1 MAKKKIQAEDIKF
14 AARGRWE
21 NLIFPSFGIKVQF
34 KKKTPC
40 PACNP
45 PGTDRFWYDDKHEN
59 GDYFCQ
65 QHGAGDGLD
74 LIQRVTDRSFP
85 EVIQE
90 VAHILGLSEESTFT
104 DEDRE
109 RLRFEA
115 EDRKKKQLEIERKR
129 QEQIARKAEGMFRN
143 VHQGDASLYLA
154 DKQVD
159 KDPKVKIDWHGNLL
173 IPAIDFMDG
182 KIWNLQTIEPD
193 GTKYFIKGDT
203 NDAGEWQTG
212 GGRMGGLGF
221 MIGEVQPDLYDSHVI
236 CIAEGY
242 ATGMSIHMAT
252 GHPVAISFVAN
263 NLPKVGAVLRQKYP
277 NAVFVYCADDDS
289 AKQDTGL
296 KYAQEAQA
304 ITGGIIVLPDFTQ
317 IKESVA

>member
-1 MAKKKIQAEDIKF
+1 MAKKKIQAEDIKR
-14 AARGRWE
+14 AAEGKWMD
-21 NLIFPSFGIKVQF
+21 LIFPRFGIDVQW

-40 PACNP
+40 PAC
-45 PGTDRFWYDDKHEN
+45 GGRDRFRFDDKNGN

-65 QHGAGDGLD
+65 HCQGGDGLD
-74 LIQRVTDRSFP
+74 LIGKCTHLSFP
-85 EVIQE
+85 EVVKE
-90 VAHILGLSEESTFT
+90 VGAILGLDDSSKIT
-104 DEDRE
+104 DADRE
-109 RLRFEA
+109 KW
-115 EDRKKKQLEIERKR
+115 RKEREYREKEQRELEQKMREN
-129 QEQIARKAEGMFRN
+129 IARKAESTFRN
-143 VHQGDASLYLA
+143 AYQGEFSLYLKN
-154 DKQVD
+154 KQVD
-159 KDPKVKIDWHGNLL
+159 KDPKIKITHDGNLL
-173 IPAIDFMDG
+173 IPAYDEHG
-182 KIWNLQTIEPD
+182 KMWNLQTITPD
-193 GTKYFIKGDT
+193 GQKLFIQESG
-203 NDAGEWQTG
+203 GRTG
-212 GGRMGGLGF
+212 GCF
-221 MIGEVQPDLYDSHVI
+221 FVIGEVQPDLYDAHII

-252 GHPVAISFVAN
+252 GHPVALSFVAN

>member
-1 MAKKKIQAEDIKF
+1 MAKKKIQAEDIKR
-14 AARGRWE
+14 AAEGKWMD
-21 NLIFPSFGIKVQF
+21 LIFPRFGIDVQW

-40 PACNP
+40 PAC
-45 PGTDRFWYDDKHEN
+45 GGRDRFRFDDKNGN

-65 QHGAGDGLD
+65 HCQGGDGLD
-74 LIQRVTDRSFP
+74 LIGKCTHLSFP
-85 EVIQE
+85 EVVKE
-90 VAHILGLSEESTFT
+90 VGAILGLDDSSKIT
-104 DEDRE
+104 DADRE
-109 RLRFEA
+109 KW
-115 EDRKKKQLEIERKR
+115 RKEREYREKEQRELEQKMREN
-129 QEQIARKAEGMFRN
+129 IARKAESTFRN
-143 VHQGDASLYLA
+143 AYQGEFSLYLKN
-154 DKQVD
+154 KQVD
-159 KDPKVKIDWHGNLL
+159 KEPKIKITHDGNLL
-173 IPAIDFMDG
+173 IPAYDEHG
-182 KIWNLQTIEPD
+182 KMWNLQTITPD
-193 GTKYFIKGDT
+193 GQKLFIQESG
-203 NDAGEWQTG
+203 GRTG
-212 GGRMGGLGF
+212 GCF
-221 MIGEVQPDLYDSHVI
+221 FVIGEVQPDLYDAHII

-252 GHPVAISFVAN
+252 GHPVALSFVAN

>member
-1 MAKKKIQAEDIKF
+1 MAKKKIQAEDIKR
-14 AARGRWE
+14 AAEGKWMD
-21 NLIFPSFGIKVQF
+21 LIFPRFGIDVQW

-40 PACNP
+40 PAC
-45 PGTDRFWYDDKHEN
+45 GGRDRFRFDDKNGN

-65 QHGAGDGLD
+65 HCQGGDGLD
-74 LIQRVTDRSFP
+74 LIGKCTHLSFP
-85 EVIQE
+85 EVVKE
-90 VAHILGLSEESTFT
+90 VGAILGLDDSSKIT
-104 DEDRE
+104 DADRE
-109 RLRFEA
+109 KW
-115 EDRKKKQLEIERKR
+115 RKEREYREKEQRELEQKMREN
-129 QEQIARKAEGMFRN
+129 IARKAESTFRN
-143 VHQGDASLYLA
+143 AYQGEFSLYLKN
-154 DKQVD
+154 KQVD
-159 KDPKVKIDWHGNLL
+159 KDPKIKITHDGNLL
-173 IPAIDFMDG
+173 IPAIDENG
-182 KIWNLQTIEPD
+182 KMWNLQTITPD
-193 GTKYFIKGDT
+193 GQKLFIQESG
-203 NDAGEWQTG
+203 GRTG
-212 GGRMGGLGF
+212 GCF
-221 MIGEVQPDLYDSHVI
+221 FVIGEVQPDLYDAHII

-252 GHPVAISFVAN
+252 GHPVALSFVAN

>member
-1 MAKKKIQAEDIKF
+1 MAKKKIQAEDIKR
-14 AARGRWE
+14 AAEGKWMD
-21 NLIFPSFGIKVQF
+21 LIFPRFGIDVQW

-40 PACNP
+40 PAC
-45 PGTDRFWYDDKHEN
+45 GGRDRFRFDDKNGN

-65 QHGAGDGLD
+65 HCQGGDGLD
-74 LIQRVTDRSFP
+74 LIGKCTHLSFP
-85 EVIQE
+85 EVVKE
-90 VAHILGLSEESTFT
+90 VGAILGLDDSSKIT
-104 DEDRE
+104 DADRE
-109 RLRFEA
+109 KW
-115 EDRKKKQLEIERKR
+115 RKEREYRAKEQRELEQKMREN
-129 QEQIARKAEGMFRN
+129 IARKAESTFRN
-143 VHQGDASLYLA
+143 AYQGEFSLYLKN
-154 DKQVD
+154 KQVD
-159 KDPKVKIDWHGNLL
+159 KDPKIKITHDGNLL
-173 IPAIDFMDG
+173 IPAYDEHG
-182 KIWNLQTIEPD
+182 KMWNLQTITPD
-193 GTKYFIKGDT
+193 GQKLFIQESG
-203 NDAGEWQTG
+203 GRTG
-212 GGRMGGLGF
+212 GCF
-221 MIGEVQPDLYDSHVI
+221 FVIGEVQPDLYDAHII

-252 GHPVAISFVAN
+252 GHPVALSFVAN

>member
-1 MAKKKIQAEDIKF
+1 MAKKKIQAEDIKR
-14 AARGRWE
+14 AAEGKWMD
-21 NLIFPSFGIKVQF
+21 LIFPRFGIDVQW

-40 PACNP
+40 PAC
-45 PGTDRFWYDDKHEN
+45 GGRDRFRFDDKNGN

-65 QHGAGDGLD
+65 HCQGGDGLD
-74 LIQRVTDRSFP
+74 LIGKCTHLSFP
-85 EVIQE
+85 EVVKE
-90 VAHILGLSEESTFT
+90 VGAILGLDDSSKIT
-104 DEDRE
+104 DADRE
-109 RLRFEA
+109 KW
-115 EDRKKKQLEIERKR
+115 RKEREYLEK
-129 QEQIARKAEGMFRN
+129 EQRELEQKMRENIARKAESTFRN
-143 VHQGDASLYLA
+143 AYQGEFSLYLKN
-154 DKQVD
+154 KQVD
-159 KDPKVKIDWHGNLL
+159 KDPKIKITHDGNLL
-173 IPAIDFMDG
+173 IPAYDEHG
-182 KIWNLQTIEPD
+182 KMWNLQTITPD
-193 GTKYFIKGDT
+193 GQKLFIQESG
-203 NDAGEWQTG
+203 GRTG
-212 GGRMGGLGF
+212 GCF
-221 MIGEVQPDLYDSHVI
+221 FVIGEVQPDLYDAHII

-252 GHPVAISFVAN
+252 GHPVALSFVAN

>member
-1 MAKKKIQAEDIKF
+1 MMIKPKFQLDDVKAKAQGLWMDT
-14 AARGRWE
+14 
-21 NLIFPSFGIKVQF
+21 IFPRFNIEVRF

-40 PACNP
+40 PAC
-45 PGTDRFWYDDKHEN
+45 GGRDRFWYDDKNGN

-65 QHGAGDGLD
+65 QCSAGDGFS
-74 LIQRVTDRSFP
+74 LIQKVTGLSFP
-85 EVIQE
+85 ESIAE
-90 VAHILGLSEESTFT
+90 VAAIVGLDATSNIT
-104 DEDRE
+104 DADRE
-109 RLRFEA
+109 KW
-115 EDRKKKQLEIERKR
+115 RKEREYREKEQRELEQKMREN
-129 QEQIARKAEGMFRN
+129 IARKAESTFRN
-143 VHQGDASLYLA
+143 AYQGDFSLYLKN
-154 DKQVD
+154 KQVD
-159 KDPKVKIDWHGNLL
+159 KDPKIKITHDGNLL
-173 IPAIDFMDG
+173 IPAYDEHG
-182 KIWNLQTIEPD
+182 KIWNVQTITPD
-193 GTKYFIKGDT
+193 GQKLFIQESG
-203 NDAGEWQTG
+203 GRTG
-212 GGRMGGLGF
+212 GCF
-221 MIGEVQPDLYDSHVI
+221 FVIGEVQPDLYDAYII

-252 GHPVAISFVAN
+252 GHPVALSFVAN

>member
-1 MAKKKIQAEDIKF
+1 MAKKKIQAEDIKR
-14 AARGRWE
+14 AAEGKWMD
-21 NLIFPSFGIKVQF
+21 LIFPRFGIDVQW

-40 PACNP
+40 PAC
-45 PGTDRFWYDDKHEN
+45 GGRDRFRFDDKNGN

-65 QHGAGDGLD
+65 HCQGGDGLD
-74 LIQRVTDRSFP
+74 LIGKCTHLSFP
-85 EVIQE
+85 EVVKE
-90 VAHILGLSEESTFT
+90 VGAILGLDDSSKIT
-104 DEDRE
+104 DADRE
-109 RLRFEA
+109 KW
-115 EDRKKKQLEIERKR
+115 RKEREYREKEQRELEQKMREN
-129 QEQIARKAEGMFRN
+129 IARKAESTFRN
-143 VHQGDASLYLA
+143 AYQGEFSLYLKN
-154 DKQVD
+154 KQVD
-159 KDPKVKIDWHGNLL
+159 KDPKIKITHDGNLL
-173 IPAIDFMDG
+173 IPAYDEHG
-182 KIWNLQTIEPD
+182 KMWNLQTITPD
-193 GTKYFIKGDT
+193 GQKLFIQESG
-203 NDAGEWQTG
+203 GRTG
-212 GGRMGGLGF
+212 GCFF
-221 MIGEVQPDLYDSHVI
+221 MIGEVQPDLYDAHII

-252 GHPVAISFVAN
+252 GHPVALSFVAN

>member
-1 MAKKKIQAEDIKF
+1 MVKPKFQLDDVKAKAQGLWMDT
-14 AARGRWE
+14 
-21 NLIFPSFGIKVQF
+21 IFPRFNIEVRF

-40 PACNP
+40 PAC
-45 PGTDRFWYDDKHEN
+45 GGRDRFWYDDKNGN

-65 QHGAGDGLD
+65 QCSAGDGFS
-74 LIQRVTDRSFP
+74 LIQKVTGLSFP
-85 EVIQE
+85 ESIAE
-90 VAHILGLSEESTFT
+90 VAAIVGLDATSNIT
-104 DEDRE
+104 DADRE
-109 RLRFEA
+109 KW
-115 EDRKKKQLEIERKR
+115 RKEREYREKERRELEQKMREN
-129 QEQIARKAEGMFRN
+129 IARKAESTFRN
-143 VHQGDASLYLA
+143 AYQGDFSLYLKN
-154 DKQVD
+154 KQVD
-159 KDPKVKIDWHGNLL
+159 KDPKIKITHDGNLL
-173 IPAIDFMDG
+173 IPAYDEHG
-182 KIWNLQTIEPD
+182 KIWNVQTITPD
-193 GTKYFIKGDT
+193 GQKLFIQESG
-203 NDAGEWQTG
+203 GRTG
-212 GGRMGGLGF
+212 GCF
-221 MIGEVQPDLYDSHVI
+221 FVIGEVQPDLYDAYII

-252 GHPVAISFVAN
+252 GHPVALSFVAN